1 MCGSRYAVLCLWERE
16 APVCPSLW
24 KCKVCPPPPSYADCL
39 CLSLSEYTV
48 CPPPGPISSAPV
60 SPSSC
65 EYNVYPTFIRG
76 APVSRS
82 LLVRGGTPKTR
93 TISARRSSRVRYP
106 DAALRPLPTPP
117 DTPWAEEPSHSS
129 PCCLSPSLGQK
140 RLENP
145 GAVGKSRSGCAAE
158 PGLRLPR
165 PRRQGPPARPP
176 PNAQAPSWPGTAA
189 SATLPGPAQPCRRGR

>member
-1 MCGSRYAVLCLWERE
+1 MSPSSLIRGVSVPQPFRVHGVPPAPAPYAQRLYPQVLASTMCV
-16 APVCPSLW
+16 
-24 KCKVCPPPPSYADCL
+24 PPSYAERL
-39 CLSLSEYTV
+39 CPGLCWSAV
-48 CPPPGPISSAPV
+48 VPPKRGRLVPAGPLGFVTRTLPSAP
-60 SPSSC
+60 S
-65 EYNVYPTFIRG
+65 
-76 APVSRS
+76 
-82 LLVRGGTPKTR
+82 
-93 TISARRSSRVRYP
+93 
-106 DAALRPLPTPP
+106 PTPH
-117 DTPWAEEPSHSS
+117 TPWAEEPSHSS
-129 PCCLSPSLGQK
+129 PCCHSPSPGQK